1 MHTVGTY
8 CSFENLVTPPL
19 PWHPLPAGQAERR
32 AAATAAWRDL
42 KPFAFG
48 IFDVCSPAAAAVP
61 PLVAVVAVVIPDA
74 VAVVLLVA
82 FLLLLVLL
90 LKAAWLSLLQRRR
103 LVIYAEGF
111 NLVSNETKT
120 IAIPGSK
127 MHTRVRPHSLF
138 LSVYVCFFRTVW
150 VSFCCWLFPL
160 LTLMKR
166 QRVFSWLWLVAATE
180 IGP

>member
-1 MHTVGTY
+1 M
-8 CSFENLVTPPL
+8 
-19 PWHPLPAGQAERR
+19 
-32 AAATAAWRDL
+32 
-42 KPFAFG
+42 
-48 IFDVCSPAAAAVP
+48 CSPAAAAVP

-138 LSVYVCFFRTVW
+138 LSVYVCFARTVW
-150 VSFCCWLFPL
+150 LLFVVGCF
-160 LTLMKR
+160 R
-166 QRVFSWLWLVAATE
+166 F
-180 IGP
+180 